1 MQPKLVIA
9 FDSLNEADF
18 QAKAGNILSA
28 LTNNQNFPEPW
39 PEPVPSLAQLNEAFR
54 LYLDAYHASLTR
66 DTLKIAQRDAT
77 RETLTDLLKH
87 LANYLELIAHLDTA
101 MLATTGYDLRKDI
114 VRGIHGGTLPA
125 PSDFKITHGPKSGSL
140 MLHVARLA
148 GAKSYDVQ
156 MAQGDP
162 TIEINWQHA
171 TNSATGTHILLEG
184 LTPAQ
189 TYWFRIRA
197 IGSGGEGV
205 WTDPVS
211 VIVT

>member
-1 MQPKLVIA
+1 MIDCAHQYL
-9 FDSLNEADF
+9 
-18 QAKAGNILSA
+18 AG
-28 LTNNQNFPEPW
+28 
-39 PEPVPSLAQLNEAFR
+39 
-54 LYLDAYHASLTR
+54 
-66 DTLKIAQRDAT
+66 
-77 RETLTDLLKH
+77 
-87 LANYLELIAHLDTA
+87 
-101 MLATTGYDLRKDI
+101 DI

-125 PSDFKITHGPKSGSL
+125 PADFKIAHGPKSGTI

-148 GAKSYDVQ
+148 GAKSYEVQ
-156 MAQGDP
+156 MAPVDP
-162 TIEINWQHA
+162 TNQDNWKPA
-171 TNSATGTHILLEG
+171 TTSATGTHILLEG

>member
-1 MQPKLVIA
+1 M
-9 FDSLNEADF
+9 
-18 QAKAGNILSA
+18 
-28 LTNNQNFPEPW
+28 
-39 PEPVPSLAQLNEAFR
+39 
-54 LYLDAYHASLTR
+54 
-66 DTLKIAQRDAT
+66 
-77 RETLTDLLKH
+77 LKH
-87 LANYLELIAHLDTA
+87 LANYLELIARLDTA
-101 MLATTGYDLRKDI
+101 MLATTGYELRKDI

-125 PSDFKITHGPKSGSL
+125 SADFKIAHGPKSGTI
-140 MLHVARLA
+140 MLHAARLA
-148 GAKSYDVQ
+148 GAKSYEVQ

-162 TIEINWQHA
+162 ANEDNWKPA
-171 TNSATGTHILLEG
+171 TTSATGTHILLEG